1 MDQINENYPKLKK
14 KHMKKRQKLNQQQM
28 LMYHHHHRQQQQK
41 KVSTSKVVPV
51 TKPTNGKTSIQQD
64 PTTSDL
70 YKSLFTT
77 SDAAKKK
84 EKNKAHW
91 VTYNPL
97 YF

>member
-1 MDQINENYPKLKK
+1 EEQTNEKKIKTESTPDAASSTSTSTVPKPKISK
-14 KHMKKRQKLNQQQM
+14 I
-28 LMYHHHHRQQQQK
+28 
-41 KVSTSKVVPV
+41 VSTATATT
-51 TKPTNGKTSIQQD
+51 TKSTNGKTSIQLD
-64 PTTSDL
+64 PTTTDL
-70 YKSLFTT
+70 YKNLFTT

>member
-1 MDQINENYPKLKK
+1 MFSNIFVFLESTAAASSSSTTTKL
-14 KHMKKRQKLNQQQM
+14 
-28 LMYHHHHRQQQQK
+28 
-41 KVSTSKVVPV
+41 VPT

-64 PTTSDL
+64 PNTSDL
-70 YKSLFTT
+70 YKNLFTT